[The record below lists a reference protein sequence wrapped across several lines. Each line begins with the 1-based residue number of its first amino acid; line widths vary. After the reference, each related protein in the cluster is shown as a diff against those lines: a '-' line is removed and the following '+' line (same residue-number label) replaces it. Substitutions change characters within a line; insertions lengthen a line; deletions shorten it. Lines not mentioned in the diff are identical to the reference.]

1 VIKFLITKIDPL
13 GLVSSSQ
20 KLSEGMKKKI
30 TAKIGSVYEVVT
42 EIETMTRI
50 SFPAYYIDPV
60 LLVSIASES
69 SGEIGILYA
78 RTIPAEVNGKISI
91 LIQLSAP
98 LVLYASK
105 SILRLVMAH
114 EFLHYLELVSQFST
128 GKLLSELSPSS
139 FFEETYEDATR
150 AIDPAKVFPRKKKLT
165 KDLRTEFQ
173 GGFSNEKL
181 NERCRRSWIEKGL
194 PTVKIRMGANQI
206 RISMGAL
213 AKSSFDPEA
222 VKLLTRLD
230 SSK

>member
-1 VIKFLITKIDPL
+1 
-13 GLVSSSQ
+13 
-20 KLSEGMKKKI
+20 M
-30 TAKIGSVYEVVT
+30 
-42 EIETMTRI
+42 
-50 SFPAYYIDPV
+50 
-60 LLVSIASES
+60 VSISSDS

-114 EFLHYLELVSQFST
+114 EFLHYLELVNQFST
-128 GKLLSELSPSS
+128 GKLLSEISPTS
-139 FFEETYEDATR
+139 FFEETYEDAKR

-165 KDLRTEFQ
+165 KDLGREFQ
-173 GGFSNEKL
+173 AGFSNEKL
-181 NERCRRSWIEKGL
+181 NEKCRKSWIEKGL
-194 PTVKIRMGANQI
+194 PTAKIRMGANQI
-206 RISMGAL
+206 KISMNAL

-222 VKLLTRLD
+222 VKLLSTLD